1 MVTLHHH
8 PLSRAATAVWML
20 EEVGLEEGT
29 GYELAFVDLK
39 KLDQR
44 TDAYRTLNP
53 MGKLPTLVD
62 GDALVTETGAVG
74 LYLADRYS
82 PGNLAPALD
91 DPARAAYLR
100 WILFGPSVIEPAA
113 ATQASGWEV
122 NPGSVGWGSWET
134 MLASTRAAI
143 GEGPWVLGERFTMA
157 DVCLGATVRFMV
169 QFEMLPQEPLFL
181 DYIERLN
188 ARPAAQRAA
197 AINQR
202 VIAENGLGG

>member
-1 MVTLHHH
+1 MITLYHH
-8 PLSRAATAVWML
+8 PFSRAATAVWML

-39 KLDQR
+39 KRDQD
-44 TDAYRTLNP
+44 TDMYRTLNP

-91 DPARAAYLR
+91 DPARAAYFR

-113 ATQASGWEV
+113 ATQAAGWEV

-143 GEGPWVLGERFTMA
+143 GDGPWVLGERFTMA
-157 DVCLGATVRFMV
+157 DVCFGATVRFMV
-169 QFEMLPQEPLFL
+169 QFKMLPQEPLFL

-202 VIAENGLGG
+202 VIAENGLDG